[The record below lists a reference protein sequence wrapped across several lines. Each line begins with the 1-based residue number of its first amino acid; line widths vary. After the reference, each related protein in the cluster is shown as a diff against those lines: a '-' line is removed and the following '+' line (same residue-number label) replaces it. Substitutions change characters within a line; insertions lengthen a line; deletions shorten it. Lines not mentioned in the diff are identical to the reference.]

1 MWKVSET
8 QLVPGLQSR
17 LGKDGFCY
25 LQGSQQQHCQSTPM
39 QEGTKAST
47 GPDVPPGQDVFFFF
61 FLFGLL
67 PEGAAHNQGGAS
79 HISQGNQGTSLS
91 DSPL

>member
-8 QLVPGLQSR
+8 QLVPGSRSR

-47 GPDVPPGQDVFFFF
+47 GPDVPPGQDVF
-61 FLFGLL
+61 LFGLL
-67 PEGAAHNQGGAS
+67 PEGAAPNQGGAS
-79 HISQGNQGTSLS
+79 HIIEGNQGTSLS